1 MEPLVLYEK
10 LDSIARITLNRPAA
24 LNAVNLA
31 MRDELWGL
39 LLAVRDDPDVR
50 VAILRGA
57 GDRAFCAGADVK
69 EFGTAPSVI
78 EARRARHER
87 DLWGLMAELE
97 TPLIAQI
104 HGWALGAGCEMSLL
118 CDLRIAS
125 EDARFGLPEVTLG
138 YIPSAG
144 GTQTLPRALP
154 RGDAARMI
162 LTGDPVDA
170 ATALRI
176 GLVHRVVPRAD
187 LEAEVMTLAQRIAEH
202 PPSVLRALKRT
213 LAEGADLRLEEA
225 LANEARRLRSL
236 AAARDRDA

>member
-1 MEPLVLYEK
+1 
-10 LDSIARITLNRPAA
+10 
-24 LNAVNLA
+24 
-31 MRDELWGL
+31 
-39 LLAVRDDPDVR
+39 
-50 VAILRGA
+50 
-57 GDRAFCAGADVK
+57 VK

-87 DLWGLMAELE
+87 DLWGLMTELE

-144 GTQTLPRALP
+144 GTQTLPRTVP
-154 RGDAARMI
+154 QGEAARLI
-162 LTGDPVDA
+162 LSGEPVDA

-176 GLVHRVVPRAD
+176 GLVHRVVPRAV
-187 LEAEVMTLAQRIAEH
+187 LESEVMTLAQRIAER
-202 PPSVLRALKRT
+202 PPDVLRALKRT
-213 LAEGADLRLEEA
+213 LVEGADLRLDEA
-225 LANEARRLRSL
+225 LANEARRLRPL
-236 AAARDRDA
+236 VAARDRDA